1 MLGGEASMGGE
12 KPNPFLPA
20 VLTVSVLALAVVALV
35 PLLSSQTLSPLRQE
49 LRRRPESLV
58 RQRQEW
64 FYNQRAYPLGYIP
77 AGARLKAFRELQ
89 RMIRAVKAL
98 RSSAA
103 VAGPGSATQPA
114 GVANAIVLS
123 QTAWTLIGPQPT
135 LPLPNDPFTG
145 YPTVAGR
152 VTALAFDPRDTTNRT
167 IYLGSAE
174 GGLWVTTNGGQ
185 AWAPLTDSEP
195 SLAVGFIALDP
206 TTNPTTIY
214 IGTGEEN
221 FNLDAYYGAGVLKST
236 DGGKTWIQDQTFS
249 QAAVKSQTAAGPY
262 IGALTVDPSNNQIL
276 LAGVGTS
283 AGSSVA
289 GGIWR
294 STDGGNS
301 WANVLTES
309 APANGTSVVFDPSSP
324 GTAYAALGPYVG
336 NPSDGVYKSTDGGA
350 TWTPLT
356 SLGIGPGLGRITL
369 AIGPP
374 AALGQPG
381 ELLAAIA
388 DATNCS
394 TNSSECSR
402 NLLGLFI
409 STNGG
414 ANWTKLANTPDF
426 CGDPTDATQ
435 GQCFYDMAVSIS
447 PTNPS
452 EIYVGGTNDFGGD
465 ALTVSTDGGNTWS
478 PDLYAG
484 NNGSTVNP
492 AGQLHT
498 DTHAIAFS
506 PDGTVLAIGND
517 GGVWTTTNVGVSSN
531 ITWND
536 LNGPLAITQFY
547 PGISIFPGDPSHGIG
562 GTQDNGTQGYSGG
575 LEWQQFV
582 ACGDGGPTAIT
593 PNGPVLYWACA
604 IEPGIFST
612 NPALSGNY
620 GWAANGI
627 GNCTAT
633 PPPPS
638 SPPCYAANFVP
649 PLVMDPESPSTLY
662 FGAQAPS
669 STAQVVYQT
678 INGAQSWQPISQDLS
693 GNNPNF
699 KITTIGVAPTNS
711 NVVYAGTFG
720 GKVWVTT
727 DALAGSGA
735 IGTWQEVDSG
745 LPKRSVNQ
753 IIVDPGSS
761 NTAYVSFSGFSS
773 CSGCDGLGHIF
784 ETTNGGTS
792 WTNISGNLPDIP
804 VNALVVDPAIINTIY
819 AATDVGI
826 FATTDGGN
834 TWTPLVTGLPNV
846 AELGLT
852 LDPSTRTL
860 WAGTHGRSM
869 WALQLPQPPTATPS
883 PATLTFANQDVG
895 SSSTAQTVTIN
906 NTGGL
911 ALAISSISTAAPF
924 SATNTC
930 GSSLAVG
937 ASCLVSVT
945 FAPTAAG
952 SASGA
957 ISISDNLRSSP
968 QTIPISGAGQDFA
981 VSSSPNS
988 ATVSVGSSATYTISV
1003 APQGGVGFTNS
1014 VSLACSGL
1022 PSLSSCSFTPPSVT
1036 PGSGTATSTLTITTT
1051 APSSVF
1057 PMFEPGQPSAP
1068 VLAFWLGLLA
1078 VLAALAV
1085 VARRSG
1091 RKLGFGI
1098 ASCALL
1104 ICLAAPVISCG
1115 GGGSSALSHPGTP
1128 AGTYSVTVT
1137 GTSNQL
1143 QHSASVTLTVQ

>member
-1 MLGGEASMGGE
+1 
-12 KPNPFLPA
+12 
-20 VLTVSVLALAVVALV
+20 
-35 PLLSSQTLSPLRQE
+35 
-49 LRRRPESLV
+49 
-58 RQRQEW
+58 
-64 FYNQRAYPLGYIP
+64 
-77 AGARLKAFRELQ
+77 
-89 RMIRAVKAL
+89 
-98 RSSAA
+98 
-103 VAGPGSATQPA
+103 
-114 GVANAIVLS
+114 
-123 QTAWTLIGPQPT
+123 
-135 LPLPNDPFTG
+135 
-145 YPTVAGR
+145 
-152 VTALAFDPRDTTNRT
+152 
-167 IYLGSAE
+167 
-174 GGLWVTTNGGQ
+174 
-185 AWAPLTDSEP
+185 
-195 SLAVGFIALDP
+195 
-206 TTNPTTIY
+206 
-214 IGTGEEN
+214 
-221 FNLDAYYGAGVLKST
+221 
-236 DGGKTWIQDQTFS
+236 
-249 QAAVKSQTAAGPY
+249 
-262 IGALTVDPSNNQIL
+262 
-276 LAGVGTS
+276 
-283 AGSSVA
+283 
-289 GGIWR
+289 
-294 STDGGNS
+294 
-301 WANVLTES
+301 
-309 APANGTSVVFDPSSP
+309 
-324 GTAYAALGPYVG
+324 
-336 NPSDGVYKSTDGGA
+336 
-350 TWTPLT
+350 
-356 SLGIGPGLGRITL
+356 
-369 AIGPP
+369 
-374 AALGQPG
+374 LGQPG

-388 DATNCS
+388 DATSCADTIICS
-394 TNSSECSR
+394 T

-426 CGDPTDATQ
+426 CA

-484 NNGSTVNP
+484 NSGSSVNP

-536 LNGPLAITQFY
+536 LSAPLAITQFY
-547 PGISIFPGDPSHGIG
+547 PGISIFPGDPSHGLG

-575 LEWQQFV
+575 LEWQQF

-593 PNGPVLYWACA
+593 PDGSVLYLACA
-604 IEPGIFST
+604 FNQGIFST
-612 NPALSGNY
+612 NPTPR
-620 GWAANGI
+620 WAGNGI
-627 GNCTAT
+627 GTCTSTVTSNCYKA
-633 PPPPS
+633 
-638 SPPCYAANFVP
+638 YFVP

-678 INGAQSWQPISQDLS
+678 TNGAQSWQPISQDLS

-699 KITTIGVAPTNS
+699 QITTIGVAPTNS

-720 GKVWVTT
+720 GKMWVTT
-727 DALAGSGA
+727 NALAGPGA

-745 LPKRSVNQ
+745 LPKRSVTQ
-753 IIVDPGSS
+753 IVVDPGSS
-761 NTAYVSFSGFSS
+761 KTAYVSFSGFSS

-819 AATDVGI
+819 AATDVGV
-826 FATTDGGN
+826 FATADGGN

-846 AELGLT
+846 AVLGLT

-869 WALQLPQPPTATPS
+869 WALQLPPPPTATPS
-883 PATLTFANQDVG
+883 PATLTFANQDVA
-895 SSSTAQTVTIN
+895 STSKAQTVTIT

-911 ALAISSISTAAPF
+911 TLAINSISTAAPF

-930 GSSLAVG
+930 GSSLAPG
-937 ASCLVSVT
+937 ASCQVSVT
-945 FAPTAAG
+945 FTPTAAG
-952 SASGA
+952 SVSGA
-957 ISISDNLRSSP
+957 IVVSDNLRSSP
-968 QTIPISGAGQDFA
+968 QTIPISGVGQDFA
-981 VSSSPNS
+981 VLLSPNS
-988 ATVSVGSSATYTISV
+988 ATIRAGSSATYTVSV
-1003 APQGGVGFTNS
+1003 APQGGVGFTDS

-1022 PSLSSCSFTPPSVT
+1022 PPLSSCSFTPPSVT

-1068 VLAFWLGLLA
+1068 VLGFWLGLLA

-1091 RKLGFGI
+1091 RELGLGL

-1104 ICLAAPVISCG
+1104 ICLAPLVISCG
-1115 GGGSSALSHPGTP
+1115 GGGSSAPSHPGTP